1 MNIKLQSISPEYLNQ
16 AKTAFDIAKTKMQL
30 DQAKAKYL
38 GTKSILLK
46 ELKQLPSM
54 SREDKAKAGRLL
66 NARRSELNDIYLNSI
81 DKNNKSHEKNHIDLS
96 RPYTINEYGYGHEH
110 PTSKVLAQT
119 YDIFTELGFAIVDSD
134 EIETDWYNFEALNM
148 PKEHPARDM
157 QDTFYIESSSK
168 SQLVPRTHTS
178 GSQVRFMENNKPPY
192 KIIVPGRV
200 FRNEDEDPTH
210 IWSFYQVEGL
220 VVGEG
225 VTMSDLKGTLL
236 HVVKELLG
244 QDVELRFRA
253 SYFPYTEPSVE
264 IDCKYKNKWLELGG
278 AGMVHPQVL
287 INGGVDPEIFSGFA
301 FGWGAERI
309 ANIKYGLNDL
319 RELWRP
325 RFSFLEQF

>member
-1 MNIKLQSISPEYLNQ
+1 
-16 AKTAFDIAKTKMQL
+16 
-30 DQAKAKYL
+30 
-38 GTKSILLK
+38 
-46 ELKQLPSM
+46 
-54 SREDKAKAGRLL
+54 
-66 NARRSELNDIYLNSI
+66 
-81 DKNNKSHEKNHIDLS
+81 
-96 RPYTINEYGYGHEH
+96 
-110 PTSKVLAQT
+110 
-119 YDIFTELGFAIVDSD
+119 
-134 EIETDWYNFEALNM
+134 
-148 PKEHPARDM
+148 
-157 QDTFYIESSSK
+157 
-168 SQLVPRTHTS
+168 
-178 GSQVRFMENNKPPY
+178 MENNEPPY

-225 VTMSDLKGTLL
+225 VSMSDLKGTLL
-236 HVVKELLG
+236 YVVKELLG

-264 IDCKYKNKWLELGG
+264 IDCKYKSKWLELGG

-287 INGGVDPEIFSGFA
+287 RNGGVDPEIYSGFA

-325 RFSFLEQF
+325 KFSFLEQF

>member
-1 MNIKLQSISPEYLNQ
+1 MKVKLHSISPEYITN
-16 AKTAFDIAKTKMQL
+16 AKKAFGEASTKMQL

-46 ELKQLPSM
+46 EIKQIADMDESD
-54 SREDKAKAGRLL
+54 RAEAGKLL
-66 NARRSELNDIYLNSI
+66 NIRRGELNDAYTNAVTRS
-81 DKNNKSHEKNHIDLS
+81 DKTYEKNSVDLS
-96 RPYTINEYGYGHEH
+96 RPYTTLEYSYGHEH
-110 PTSKVLAQT
+110 PTSKVLSQT
-119 YDIFTELGFAIVDSD
+119 YDIFTGLGFAIVDSD

-157 QDTFYIESSSK
+157 QDTFYIEKSK
-168 SQLVPRTHTS
+168 TTLIPRTHTS

-225 VTMSDLKGTLL
+225 VSMSDLKGTLL
-236 HVVKELLG
+236 YVVKELLG

-264 IDCKYKNKWLELGG
+264 IDCKYKSKWLELGG

-287 INGGVDPEIFSGFA
+287 RNGGVDPEIYSGFA

-325 RFSFLEQF
+325 KFSFLEQF